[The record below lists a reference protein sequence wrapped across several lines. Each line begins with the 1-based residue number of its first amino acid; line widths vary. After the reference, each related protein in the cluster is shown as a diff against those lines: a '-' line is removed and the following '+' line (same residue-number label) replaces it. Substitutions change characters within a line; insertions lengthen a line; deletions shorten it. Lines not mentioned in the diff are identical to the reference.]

1 MTIDEIIKHCDDY
14 ITNMHKYADI
24 GNTGWWLEFYH
35 TVLNGFRELKAL
47 ESQPSEIHCEFSDKN
62 VAKAFIEDVEAVK
75 DQLDG
80 QFIDAV
86 SREAVLHLYKT
97 FWRCFVDDA
106 NADIFMNAIR
116 DLPSVTPRTNL
127 AEIPQD
133 CISRTELIQ
142 KLNGW
147 DSKAHGIPNYAWK
160 VIREMP
166 SVTPQIEPCEDAIS
180 RQAVLKELGS
190 EPMCWT
196 DSDAEI
202 QEINDYRWFKK
213 IIETAKPV
221 KPKYTDEEIDKA
233 QAVEQAYVDKMVELT
248 VEEVKRPKGKWIKI
262 QSGDE
267 DFPESIVCSRCKGE
281 NSHID
286 FNEHG
291 EPIGKIFVMS
301 KYCPNCGAYMS
312 GGREDE
318 EKVSD

>member
-1 MTIDEIIKHCDDY
+1 MTREEANKLKEDIKNISDNPLFNIISKDAILYMMLEKIDRLTESEDCRNCKKWNKCPCGKEGHENGTSIGYSIGECKDY
-14 ITNMHKYADI
+14 
-24 GNTGWWLEFYH
+24 
-35 TVLNGFRELKAL
+35 
-47 ESQPSEIHCEFSDKN
+47 
-62 VAKAFIEDVEAVK
+62 
-75 DQLDG
+75 
-80 QFIDAV
+80 
-86 SREAVLHLYKT
+86 
-97 FWRCFVDDA
+97 
-106 NADIFMNAIR
+106 
-116 DLPSVTPRTNL
+116 
-127 AEIPQD
+127 
-133 CISRTELIQ
+133 
-142 KLNGW
+142 
-147 DSKAHGIPNYAWK
+147 
-160 VIREMP
+160 
-166 SVTPQIEPCEDAIS
+166 EPCEDAIS

-233 QAVEQAYVDKMVELT
+233 QAVEQAYVDKMVELA

-312 GGREDE
+312 GGENE
-318 EKVSD
+318 NI